1 MKLAQFSFKAGRLH
15 LNLAESDFHDIER
28 LLTEETG
35 GTPDKDS
42 RDEVRL
48 KALAL
53 QLYSARVLRAKYL
66 PQTMFGE
73 AAWDMMLALYAFP
86 DEVAGLDSLCENSR
100 QSVNSTLRWIDYL
113 EEQGLLARE
122 QWPHGP
128 MVQLTDAGRG
138 ALESYLAHLSGTPPT
153 QP

>member
-1 MKLAQFSFKAGRLH
+1 MKLAQFSFKAGSLQ
-15 LNLAESDFHDIER
+15 LQLAESDLHDVER
-28 LLTEETG
+28 LLKEATG
-35 GTPDKDS
+35 GAPDNDV
-42 RDEVRL
+42 RDDARL

-53 QLYSARVLRAKYL
+53 QLYSARALRAKYL

-86 DEVAGLDSLCENSR
+86 DEVAGLDRLCESTR

-113 EEQGLLARE
+113 EEQGLVARE

-138 ALESYLAHLSGTPPT
+138 ALESYLAHLSGTPPA